1 MNFDCNIH
9 NEEEGGASFYFIY
22 CCDDGGDYFIM
33 EGIKVLAWW
42 GSSSIFSQRA
52 ANARRSILHFLQ
64 SSKGNELFNS
74 TLESRRKRG
83 NSSSFSWRWAAQR
96 QSAALT
102 SIEKG
107 TRTTCRM
114 NSIPLLLLLLSSLV

>member
-1 MNFDCNIH
+1 
-9 NEEEGGASFYFIY
+9 
-22 CCDDGGDYFIM
+22 M

-74 TLESRRKRG
+74 TLESQEKRQFFFLALGRRKDNR
-83 NSSSFSWRWAAQR
+83 RR
-96 QSAALT
+96 
-102 SIEKG
+102 
-107 TRTTCRM
+107 
-114 NSIPLLLLLLSSLV
+114 